1 MLQYK
6 LTGLCNAYASISVN
20 ANASPNR
27 THVQS
32 SAPPLHIQN
41 HCTVTAS
48 VNRNLF
54 STRRHT
60 ISSEVG
66 TTIIH
71 QPSTLRPKNAPLNTR
86 PASES
91 AVQNPAVALGRAQSE
106 ISFSPLRHSSGR
118 IAVDLRSCVSRA
130 RARDVPLA
138 VRDEAAF
145 ARAGDLHVQAS
156 FAAEGTA
163 GGGWSRTTGG
173 VGCGSCGRGAGALG
187 QVLDA
192 RGGTLRSSQGDG
204 GLEVAGFQRAA
215 DVEEVP
221 DLVQGAAGAAEVDFL
236 AVFGAEGCLDFGR
249 SVRFSGGRG
258 DSGFGE
264 EFVGGQGLEEG
275 DGAVEEDG
283 DFGCGGVVGVA
294 GRVEG
299 RDAGAVFAPL
309 VLPEGLVVALVVF
322 PVLLHHGQGVV
333 GARGAQD
340 FGDVFVGAA
349 RVAVGFVGAVTV
361 IGP

>member
-1 MLQYK
+1 M
-6 LTGLCNAYASISVN
+6 
-20 ANASPNR
+20 
-27 THVQS
+27 
-32 SAPPLHIQN
+32 
-41 HCTVTAS
+41 
-48 VNRNLF
+48 
-54 STRRHT
+54 
-60 ISSEVG
+60 
-66 TTIIH
+66 
-71 QPSTLRPKNAPLNTR
+71 
-86 PASES
+86 
-91 AVQNPAVALGRAQSE
+91 
-106 ISFSPLRHSSGR
+106 
-118 IAVDLRSCVSRA
+118 
-130 RARDVPLA
+130 
-138 VRDEAAF
+138 
-145 ARAGDLHVQAS
+145 
-156 FAAEGTA
+156 
-163 GGGWSRTTGG
+163 
-173 VGCGSCGRGAGALG
+173 GCGSCGRGAGALG

-264 EFVGGQGLEEG
+264 EFVRGQGLEEG

-309 VLPEGLVVALVVF
+309 VLPEGLVVALVVL